1 MNTSSSIY
9 DTSLRGTDNC
19 GAIISYKKYG
29 VNKNT
34 IRYFSEQQFVIPEMF
49 SDCFQTYYLLKWS
62 KEWFLNESRAGII
75 TRNGTRYNVIYNR
88 CTRGAILAAP
98 ARSQITLSFR
108 QAQKEY
114 GLDAYVLV
122 SYTDKLPVDDT
133 NT

>member
-34 IRYFSEQQFVIPEMF
+34 IRYFSEQQFVIPELF

-75 TRNGTRYNVIYNR
+75 KRKKYIY
-88 CTRGAILAAP
+88 C
-98 ARSQITLSFR
+98 
-108 QAQKEY
+108 
-114 GLDAYVLV
+114 
-122 SYTDKLPVDDT
+122 
-133 NT
+133 